1 MPHSRGDLQSYR
13 SMQLLGIKSWH
24 SPCVCWMTI
33 TDSLCHHTSCLC
45 SCTALQPV
53 LKQTEWEITPYALVP
68 PAQIKIVLPLKTMD
82 AGCTLTQSIGYRGL
96 ITAWRK
102 QKLCAVNYER
112 VCNKLW
118 TLGHLPQLSV
128 QWQATWFTTPSTQN
142 PSLPPRLSI
151 TEMQIL
157 LHNSHWFSR
166 TLFPTYDKMLSLSAP
181 HFRGLTYSSI
191 PPTASRAA
199 DLAQLLLDCRR

>member
-13 SMQLLGIKSWH
+13 SMQLLGIKNWH

-45 SCTALQPV
+45 SCIALQPV

-102 QKLCAVNYER
+102 QKLCAINYER
-112 VCNKLW
+112 VYAPAP
-118 TLGHLPQLSV
+118 TFSTVAGHMIHHTIHPK
-128 QWQATWFTTPSTQN
+128 P
-142 PSLPPRLSI
+142 I
-151 TEMQIL
+151 TASKAI
-157 LHNSHWFSR
+157 HHRDAN
-166 TLFPTYDKMLSLSAP
+166 
-181 HFRGLTYSSI
+181 
-191 PPTASRAA
+191 PPTQQP
-199 DLAQLLLDCRR
+199 LIQ